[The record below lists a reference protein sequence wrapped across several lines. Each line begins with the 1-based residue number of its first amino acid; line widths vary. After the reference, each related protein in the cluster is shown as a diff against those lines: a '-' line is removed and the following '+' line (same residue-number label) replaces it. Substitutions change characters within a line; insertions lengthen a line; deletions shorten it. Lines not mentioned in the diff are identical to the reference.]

1 MDWTS
6 GSVND
11 DLLWCTGYHTIP
23 DITHKVSSNQKAR
36 FYRRTDDQLT
46 MDCIPQVLKTKVYG
60 FINNLRLTV
69 RLLMAFLLTIT
80 VVNVCHGL
88 IIQLN

>member
-11 DLLWCTGYHTIP
+11 DLLWCTGYRTIP
-23 DITHKVSSNQKAR
+23 NNYKREVSSNQKAR
-36 FYRRTDDQLT
+36 CYSRTDDQLT
-46 MDCIPQVLKTKVYG
+46 MDCIPKVLKTIVYG

-69 RLLMAFLLTIT
+69 RLLMTFLLTIT
-80 VVNVCHGL
+80 VVNGWHGL
-88 IIQLN
+88 IT